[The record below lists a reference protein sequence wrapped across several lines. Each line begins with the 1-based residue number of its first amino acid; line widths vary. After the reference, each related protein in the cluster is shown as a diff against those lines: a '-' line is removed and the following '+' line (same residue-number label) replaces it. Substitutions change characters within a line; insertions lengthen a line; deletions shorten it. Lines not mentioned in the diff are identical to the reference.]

1 MKRSILVPA
10 LLSLSGIAALAAAAT
25 FAAAQSQAPAADQR
39 RTIAGWLVEDLPV
52 PPEDEDGI
60 AMADSVSMNGMGAD
74 TDMSDSMNLMATN
87 MMSAAGDY
95 PAEPGDRIV
104 SMSRAAGSRSLTY
117 RLYPSSQSWPGYYV
131 ADSDGCIHS
140 LPLEIEGEVPR
151 AERARR
157 TQAALTRALQEH
169 ERFCQVP
176 AGSVTALLEGFE
188 PAFALLDTWYERHI
202 AERARYQEETF
213 GSLDNFAMNSE

>member
-25 FAAAQSQAPAADQR
+25 FAAAQSQSPAPDQR
-39 RTIAGWLVEDLPV
+39 RTIAGWLVEDLSM
-52 PPEDEDGI
+52 PPQEDDME
-60 AMADSVSMNGMGAD
+60 MADTGMTDAERADVMNA
-74 TDMSDSMNLMATN
+74 MATN
-87 MMSAAGDY
+87 TMSGSGDY
-95 PAEPGDRIV
+95 PDVPADRIV

-131 ADSDGCIHS
+131 ADSNGCVHS

-157 TQAALTRALQEH
+157 TQAALMRALQEH
-169 ERFCQVP
+169 GRFCRVP
-176 AGSVTALLEGFE
+176 ASSVTALLEGFE

>member
-10 LLSLSGIAALAAAAT
+10 LLSLSGIAALAVAAT
-25 FAAAQSQAPAADQR
+25 FASAQSQSPAPDQR
-39 RTIAGWLVEDLPV
+39 RTIAGWSVEDLPM
-52 PPEDEDGI
+52 PPEENDM
-60 AMADSVSMNGMGAD
+60 AMADAESADVMNAMYQD
-74 TDMSDSMNLMATN
+74 V
-87 MMSAAGDY
+87 
-95 PAEPGDRIV
+95 PADRIV
-104 SMSRAAGSRSLTY
+104 SMTRAAGSRSLTY

-213 GSLDNFAMNSE
+213 GSLDTFAMNSE